1 MKLRWKEAE
10 DKGGP
15 ERKGMIIL
23 STDMLLLQIGIMKNL
38 IPTV

>member
-10 DKGGP
+10 EKGGQ

-23 STDMLLLQIGIMKNL
+23 STDMLLLQIGIKSL
-38 IPTV
+38 TPTV

>member
-10 DKGGP
+10 DKGVP
-15 ERKGMIIL
+15 ERNGMIIL
-23 STDMLLLQIGIMKNL
+23 STDMLLLQIGIKKSL

>member
-10 DKGGP
+10 DKGVA
-15 ERKGMIIL
+15 ERNGMIIL